1 MDSGLFGLYAGVS
14 PENTQQTLDLML
26 KQLERLQTEPVG
38 ADELAD
44 AQEFL
49 KGNLLLAA
57 ESNDNQMVRL
67 AQNEINFGHYIPISA
82 VVASI
87 AAVKSD
93 DIQALA
99 GQLFGEERFS
109 LTLLGPLTELG
120 PEIKG
125 IR

>member
-1 MDSGLFGLYAGVS
+1 
-14 PENTQQTLDLML
+14 ML
-26 KQLERLQTEPVG
+26 KQLDRLQTEPVG

-44 AQEFL
+44 AKEFL

-67 AQNEINFGHYIPISA
+67 AQNEINFGQYIPISE
-82 VVASI
+82 VVANI
-87 AAVKSD
+87 EAVKSG

-99 GQLFGEERFS
+99 SQLFAEGKFS

-120 PEIKG
+120 PGFKR
-125 IR
+125 IRQ